1 MSKYDEIQVHEK
13 PALHIALPLGLQ
25 HLFAM
30 FGSTVLVPILFGV
43 NPATILLMN
52 GVGTLIYLFITKGKI
67 PAYLGSSFAF
77 ISPVFVVLDKY
88 NGGDGYSYVLGGFL
102 VVGIVLTLV
111 GLIIKVAGTS
121 WIDVI
126 FPPAAMGAIVAVI
139 GLELVPV
146 AAEMAGWIPP
156 ADPADALKW
165 VMDPKSALVAL
176 LTLLITVIFWVT
188 LRGFLKII
196 PILLGIIS
204 GYIIAAFSGLVSLDS
219 VGDAAWIAVPQL
231 YAMKFDWSAV
241 IIILPAALV
250 LIPEHIGHL
259 FVTSNIVKKD
269 LMKDPGLDR
278 SFIGNGVST
287 ILSSFFG
294 STPNTTYGEN
304 IGVLA
309 ITRVYSTWVIGI
321 ASILAMILSFS
332 GKLSALI
339 SSIPTPVMG
348 GISMLLFGII
358 AASGIRMLVEA
369 KVDYSKSQNLILT
382 CIVLVV
388 GISGAT
394 INLGDV
400 QLTGMGL
407 ATIVA
412 IILGIFFKVLD
423 ILKLSNE

>member
-1 MSKYDEIQVHEK
+1 MATPKEIQVHER
-13 PALHIALPLGLQ
+13 PPLQQSIPLGLQ

-43 NPATILLMN
+43 NPATVLLMN
-52 GVGTLIYLFITKGKI
+52 GIGTIIYLFITKGKI

-77 ISPVFVVLDKY
+77 ISPVIVVLGKY
-88 NGGDGYSYVLGGFL
+88 QGDEGYSYALGGFF
-102 VVGIVLTLV
+102 LV
-111 GLIIKVAGTS
+111 GLVLTIVGIIVRFAGTK
-121 WIDVI
+121 WIDVL

-156 ADPADALKW
+156 ADAGADW
-165 VMDPKSALVAL
+165 SMDPKAATVAL
-176 LTLLITVIFWVT
+176 LTLVVTIIFWVT

-204 GYIIAAFSGLVSLDS
+204 GYVIAWLFGLLNFEAVH
-219 VGDAAWIAVPQL
+219 DASWFTLPEFYTMKIDL
-231 YAMKFDWSAV
+231 SAML
-241 IIILPAALV
+241 IILPAALV

-259 FVTSNIVKKD
+259 FVTSNIVGKD

-287 ILSSFFG
+287 MLSSFFG

-309 ITRVYSTWVIGI
+309 ITRVYSTWVLGI
-321 ASILAMILSFS
+321 AAIMAIILSFL
-332 GKLSALI
+332 GKLAAMI
-339 SSIPTPVMG
+339 QSIPTPVMG
-348 GISMLLFGII
+348 GISLLLFGII

-369 KVDYSKSQNLILT
+369 KIDYSKSQNLILT
-382 CIVLVV
+382 CVVLVI
-388 GISGAT
+388 GISGAS
-394 INLGDV
+394 IQLGDV
-400 QLTGMGL
+400 SLTGMGL

-412 IILGIFFKVLD
+412 ILLSAFFKILEVLN
-423 ILKLSNE
+423 LSNE